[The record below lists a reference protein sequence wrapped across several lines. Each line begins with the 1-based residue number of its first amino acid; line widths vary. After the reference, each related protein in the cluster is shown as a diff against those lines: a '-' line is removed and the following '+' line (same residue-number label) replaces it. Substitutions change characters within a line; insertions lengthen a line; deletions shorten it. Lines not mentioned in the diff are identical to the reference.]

1 MFGERVRRQG
11 SVGYRSVRH
20 PESLKV
26 VRQSRKDKREEQRCG
41 GLQGMGPSHPDKPD
55 SPSSPFSA
63 AQCATSP
70 QLEISNNAQ
79 QTNDDNRKDA

>member
-1 MFGERVRRQG
+1 
-11 SVGYRSVRH
+11 
-20 PESLKV
+20 
-26 VRQSRKDKREEQRCG
+26 
-41 GLQGMGPSHPDKPD
+41 MGPSHPDKPD